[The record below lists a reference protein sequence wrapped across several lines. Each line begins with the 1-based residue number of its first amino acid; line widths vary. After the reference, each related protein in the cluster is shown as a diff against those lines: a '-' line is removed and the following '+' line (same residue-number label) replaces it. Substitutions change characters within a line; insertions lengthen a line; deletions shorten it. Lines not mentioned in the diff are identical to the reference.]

1 MEGIKNITNKIT
13 KMKDLASKVIAYSHL
28 SKVISSLLDGPKTE
42 EKLVIF
48 KKNRGASKQEATNV
62 C

>member
-48 KKNRGASKQEATNV
+48 KKI
-62 C
+62 